1 MLDIKL
7 FLTFLL
13 ALVVR
18 DFIDW
23 CCKWVVKLSNQ
34 DLAQDVAWRQSVGA
48 PLFDKNGEKI
58 LDKQEEMMW
67 PWPSNISPKKN
78 SSKKKKKM
86 LHTSKK

>member
-1 MLDIKL
+1 MSDIKL

-13 ALVVR
+13 ALVVH
-18 DFIDW
+18 DFIGW

-48 PLFDKNGEKI
+48 PLFDKNGKKV
-58 LDKQEEMMW
+58 LDKQEKMMW
-67 PWPSNISPKKN
+67 SWPSNVSPKKN
-78 SSKKKKKM
+78 SSKNKKKM